1 MANQRRTHENKF
13 RTISFAGR
21 AIYLYSIGCI
31 MDIFSTFLP
40 WSRVASRDMFLPFS
54 FPFPAMWNAYFF
66 PENLKF
72 FTISIIIRVAAVSGL
87 VGMFLLA
94 QYGEKRKRLS
104 YVILTSSLGLTV
116 ASAVLFL
123 SMQLPLYV
131 GSYMVILGATI
142 KIISLL
148 LENVEIQIENI
159 KHG

>member
-1 MANQRRTHENKF
+1 MANQMGTHGKRF